1 MPQLAARWRSVLAVP
16 GRRGAIPHPCHAGA
30 VLARADGKR
39 RGAAGPVRPGPERV
53 PGHPPQRVGPARFV
67 LRLQVAPGRHRH
79 RLRARDEGSVH
90 RSHRAPQAGRPHRP
104 AARRQHVRVCA
115 HPAGRPEGLRRV
127 RAHRRQGGR
136 QHGRL
141 HQEGRARR
149 LRAAHR
155 QRGQPAAAAR
165 DDLSGRHGVRRP
177 EHRRRRRHHRQQAA
191 QPQRH
196 PLARGPAQGRRRRC
210 GRGLQLHQPQ
220 LRRQLQRPAAGAGG
234 NVGRVRAAQ
243 QCLHRPVQPRSLRT
257 AGRRGGTRRAGQ
269 GSTWNHLRPA
279 HQRAVHRAADAVDRP
294 QERGRCLRCAG
305 RPLLHQRRR
314 SRPPHGPQPA
324 RHAAQRG
331 AVAAAA
337 ARRRRHQH
345 HHRQDSL
352 EWHRDRGRR
361 CTCERCGRERHR
373 RPGTHRMNRIH
384 RSLLCIAI
392 ANAMLPRFGAYA
404 APADGGSLPTIRP
417 LMVLRPVAA
426 SSTEYEL
433 LVYGDIGDSWWGE
446 SVTALSVV
454 QQLQALDA
462 GVTQINVR
470 INSYGGSVSDG
481 IAIYNALKRH
491 SAKKVVT
498 VDGVAMSSASLI
510 AMAGDE
516 IQMPATSLL
525 MIHAPWGM
533 AQGNAQDMRVM
544 ADVLDTY
551 ASAMAGAYAA
561 KTGKPTADM
570 LALLADGIDHYY
582 TGEQAVAEGFAD
594 TLVDATADTG
604 GEAAQQDAAARAA
617 GVGRMLDGAPDNIR
631 TLAIAAAARHPA
643 ALPKATQPRLRVPEG
658 MDIQSLQNA
667 LASASGQRA
676 LVTALTTAASANDGE
691 LTMKLRKLFAAMATL
706 RDPARDPADGGHGGG
721 SGAPDTAAVHA
732 ALRTRN
738 DEIRAVLEPYKARA
752 GIGAL
757 LLDSLTDPTAT
768 VDSVRAKALALVGA
782 DTTPSGGSR
791 IEMGAD
797 ETDKIRAAGTDY
809 LLARAGILKGEAA
822 VKARQGNPFNGNT
835 MMDMA
840 RSFAARGGVVVAGM
854 SRDQIIASAITH
866 STSDFSLVL
875 ENALHKTIVNA
886 YNQQESTWRQFC
898 SISTLSDFR
907 AHNRYYL
914 SSFSDL
920 KPVKENGEYE
930 DGTIND
936 AEKETITGTR
946 SEE

>member
-1 MPQLAARWRSVLAVP
+1 
-16 GRRGAIPHPCHAGA
+16 
-30 VLARADGKR
+30 
-39 RGAAGPVRPGPERV
+39 
-53 PGHPPQRVGPARFV
+53 
-67 LRLQVAPGRHRH
+67 
-79 RLRARDEGSVH
+79 
-90 RSHRAPQAGRPHRP
+90 
-104 AARRQHVRVCA
+104 
-115 HPAGRPEGLRRV
+115 
-127 RAHRRQGGR
+127 
-136 QHGRL
+136 
-141 HQEGRARR
+141 
-149 LRAAHR
+149 
-155 QRGQPAAAAR
+155 
-165 DDLSGRHGVRRP
+165 
-177 EHRRRRRHHRQQAA
+177 
-191 QPQRH
+191 
-196 PLARGPAQGRRRRC
+196 
-210 GRGLQLHQPQ
+210 
-220 LRRQLQRPAAGAGG
+220 
-234 NVGRVRAAQ
+234 
-243 QCLHRPVQPRSLRT
+243 
-257 AGRRGGTRRAGQ
+257 
-269 GSTWNHLRPA
+269 
-279 HQRAVHRAADAVDRP
+279 
-294 QERGRCLRCAG
+294 
-305 RPLLHQRRR
+305 
-314 SRPPHGPQPA
+314 
-324 RHAAQRG
+324 
-331 AVAAAA
+331 
-337 ARRRRHQH
+337 
-345 HHRQDSL
+345 
-352 EWHRDRGRR
+352 
-361 CTCERCGRERHR
+361 
-373 RPGTHRMNRIH
+373 MNRIRIH
-384 RSLLCIAI
+384 RHLLSAAI
-392 ANAMLPRFGAYA
+392 AASALLPRFGAYA

-706 RDPARDPADGGHGGG
+706 RDPARDPADGGHGGS

-936 AEKETITGTR
+936 AEKETITGTSKGRIINLSREIIINDDMGVFSQIAVKLGQAAARTIEKDVYALLALNSGAGPTMSDGKALFHVDHGNIGTAAAPTVAAFDEGRVLMGKQKDPGSNDYVGIRPSIWLGPLGIGGDARVVNDSQYDPDSANKLQRPNKVRGLFTTVVDTPRLAGTAWYLLADPAQEPVFEVGFLDGNQLPTIVAEDSFR
-946 SEE
+946 SNGRAWRVSHDYGTAAVGWRGALKNAGA